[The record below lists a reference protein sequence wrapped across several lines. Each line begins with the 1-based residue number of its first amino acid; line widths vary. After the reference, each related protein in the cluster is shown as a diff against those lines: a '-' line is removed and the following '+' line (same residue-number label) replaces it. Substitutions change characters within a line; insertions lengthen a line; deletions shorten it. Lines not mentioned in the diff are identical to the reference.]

1 MQKMNAKVAMSL
13 AAGFLLSG
21 AVLAGE
27 FTSTLVGRVTYND
40 TNGWTIKTRVT
51 PKEAGIEEWHL
62 AFSAAKP
69 STPPRTTLKGAF
81 PLKGVVGRWT
91 TGTGLNKN
99 LPPDWGCRF
108 GSSLG
113 SGAPVLA
120 YFSDANE
127 NRGTIA
133 CSEAFRQVNFKLGII
148 EETAG
153 SCFQAEFFTEPEEPL
168 TTYEVTF
175 RLDFRPIFYADA
187 IRAAFAWYATMP
199 EYQPAKVPDAAF
211 EPLYSAWYSFHQ
223 NVSDKAIEAECA
235 RAVKYGMKV
244 LIVDDGWQ
252 TDDNNRGYA
261 FCGDWQVSKNRF
273 PDFATHIK
281 KVQALGMKYMIW
293 FAVPQVGS
301 KSQNFARFK
310 DKMLYG
316 NVLDPRFP
324 EVREF
329 LCITFENAMKNWG
342 LDGLKL
348 DFIDNFHFS
357 GSDPALKDNYAG
369 RDIKSLSVAIDTL
382 MKEVHKR
389 ITAIKPDALIEF
401 RQSYIGPCI
410 RQYGNML
417 RAGDCPMDPLSNRTR
432 TLDLRLSSG
441 NTAVHSDMLMWNK
454 DETPEQA
461 SRQFW
466 SIMFAVPQ
474 ISVKLD
480 EIPESHRVKLHEM
493 LDFWVAHRDTL
504 MKGELRPLR
513 PDLNYPAVYAYG
525 KGEQVIAIYDA
536 GQVVE
541 VDRTRG
547 KNVFI
552 VNATDATSL
561 VVREDGKV
569 REVAVKPCSTL
580 AL

>member
-1 MQKMNAKVAMSL
+1 MQKMNRNAAFLFVAGLFLSS
-13 AAGFLLSG
+13 AA
-21 AVLAGE
+21 LAGE

-40 TNGWTIKTRVT
+40 TNGWTIKANVT

-62 AFSAAKP
+62 VFSAAKP
-69 STPPRTTLKGAF
+69 TTPPRTTLKCVF
-81 PLKGVVGRWT
+81 PMKDVVGRWRA
-91 TGTGLNKN
+91 GAGFNKN
-99 LPPDWGCRF
+99 LPPNWGCGF
-108 GSSLG
+108 GSSLA
-113 SGAPVLA
+113 SGAPVAA
-120 YFSDANE
+120 YFSDSNE

-133 CSEAFRQVNFKLGII
+133 CSEAFRPVTFRMGII
-148 EETAG
+148 EETAE
-153 SCFQAEFFTEPEEPL
+153 SCLQVDFFKEPEAPL
-168 TTYEVTF
+168 ANYEVTF
-175 RLDFRPIFYADA
+175 RLDFRPIFYADS
-187 IRAAFAWYATMP
+187 IRAAFAWYTTMP
-199 EYQPAKVPDAAF
+199 ECQPAKVPAAAF
-211 EPLYSAWYSFHQ
+211 DPLYSAWYSFHQ
-223 NVSDKAIEAECA
+223 NVSDKAIEEECA

-261 FCGDWQVSKNRF
+261 FCGDWQVSTNRF
-273 PDFATHIK
+273 PDFAAHIK

-293 FAVPQVGS
+293 FAVPQVGP

-329 LCITFENAMKNWG
+329 LCTTFENAMKNWG

-348 DFIDNFHFS
+348 DFIDNFHFN
-357 GSDPALKDNYAG
+357 GADPALKNNYAG
-369 RDIKSLSVAIDTL
+369 RDIKSLTVAIDTL

-389 ITAIKPDALIEF
+389 ITAVKPDALIEF

-417 RAGDCPMDPLSNRTR
+417 RAGDCPMDPLANRTR

-454 DETPEQA
+454 AETPEQA
-461 SRQFW
+461 SKQFW

-480 EIPESHRVKLHEM
+480 EIPESHRAKLHEM

-513 PDLNYPAVYAYG
+513 PDLNYPVVYAYG
-525 KGEQVIAIYDA
+525 QGEQVIAVYDP

-541 VDRTRG
+541 VDRSRG
-547 KNVFI
+547 KKVFV

-569 REVAVKPCSTL
+569 RQIAVKPCSPL

>member
-1 MQKMNAKVAMSL
+1 
-13 AAGFLLSG
+13 
-21 AVLAGE
+21 
-27 FTSTLVGRVTYND
+27 
-40 TNGWTIKTRVT
+40 
-51 PKEAGIEEWHL
+51 
-62 AFSAAKP
+62 
-69 STPPRTTLKGAF
+69 
-81 PLKGVVGRWT
+81 
-91 TGTGLNKN
+91 
-99 LPPDWGCRF
+99 
-108 GSSLG
+108 
-113 SGAPVLA
+113 
-120 YFSDANE
+120 
-127 NRGTIA
+127 
-133 CSEAFRQVNFKLGII
+133 
-148 EETAG
+148 
-153 SCFQAEFFTEPEEPL
+153 
-168 TTYEVTF
+168 
-175 RLDFRPIFYADA
+175 
-187 IRAAFAWYATMP
+187 
-199 EYQPAKVPDAAF
+199 
-211 EPLYSAWYSFHQ
+211 
-223 NVSDKAIEAECA
+223 
-235 RAVKYGMKV
+235 
-244 LIVDDGWQ
+244 
-252 TDDNNRGYA
+252 
-261 FCGDWQVSKNRF
+261 
-273 PDFATHIK
+273 
-281 KVQALGMKYMIW
+281 
-293 FAVPQVGS
+293 
-301 KSQNFARFK
+301 
-310 DKMLYG
+310 
-316 NVLDPRFP
+316 
-324 EVREF
+324 
-329 LCITFENAMKNWG
+329 MKNWG

-369 RDIKSLSVAIDTL
+369 RDIKSLSVAIDVL

-569 REVAVKPCSTL
+569 REVAIKPCSTL